1 MAIYWPAYVGN
12 TGGPGAAVIA
22 AYPRAWSRKG
32 DPHDTPSAA
41 AAKIA
46 PVLVLVTVV
55 LGGIYGGFFTPTES
69 GAAGAFFALVIALV
83 KRTLT

>member
-1 MAIYWPAYVGN
+1 
-12 TGGPGAAVIA
+12 
-22 AYPRAWSRKG
+22 
-32 DPHDTPSAA
+32 
-41 AAKIA
+41 
-46 PVLVLVTVV
+46 VLVLVTVV